1 LIDLLTLIQNLD
13 FKDQA
18 LEDFIVKCVRS
29 LIRRGNV
36 AATFE
41 RAKGNNNF
49 ILMDIVIS
57 KALHIFQ
64 HLKFNW
70 LTFFN
75 SWKMM
80 NDHLT
85 PAQEVWFMEVFM
97 SRLNV
102 DNYLKIPEL
111 IEFYGL
117 DFLKPIYE
125 KLAQEI
131 RESNPNSMVLS

>member
-1 LIDLLTLIQNLD
+1 
-13 FKDQA
+13 
-18 LEDFIVKCVRS
+18 
-29 LIRRGNV
+29 
-36 AATFE
+36 
-41 RAKGNNNF
+41 
-49 ILMDIVIS
+49 
-57 KALHIFQ
+57 
-64 HLKFNW
+64 
-70 LTFFN
+70 
-75 SWKMM
+75 
-80 NDHLT
+80 
-85 PAQEVWFMEVFM
+85 MEVFM